1 MGRIAGGDRRAFEDL
16 YVRTVRRLFG
26 LALSVSR
33 RPELAE
39 EIVQDVYVQVW
50 SSAGAYDP
58 ARGSVLAWLFTLTH
72 RRAVDVLR
80 HERSCRE
87 RDARY
92 HRETLALGSNG
103 TEEAVLRKLDDEKV
117 LACLAVLS
125 AARSE
130 AICLAY
136 FGGQTY
142 TEVTRTLN
150 VSVPAVKS
158 HIRDGLRV
166 MHLVFGSAESY
177 WEGPTSR

>member
-1 MGRIAGGDRRAFEDL
+1 MARIAEGDRHAFKDL
-16 YVRTVRRLFG
+16 YIRTVRRLFG
-26 LALSVSR
+26 LALHVARS
-33 RPELAE
+33 PELAE
-39 EIVQDVYVQVW
+39 ELVQDVYVQVW
-50 SSAGAYDP
+50 LSAGAYDP

-92 HRETLALGSNG
+92 HRETSALDRDR
-103 TEEAVLRKLDDEKV
+103 TEVIVLQKLRDEQV
-117 LACLAVLS
+117 LAGLSVLS
-125 AARSE
+125 CAQSE

-142 TEVTRTLN
+142 AEVAGTLN

-158 HIRDGLRV
+158 RIRDGFSKLRQ
-166 MHLVFGSAESY
+166 MI
-177 WEGPTSR
+177 GPAGRD